1 MGKESACLLWV
12 STYRAEKVNWQHLGK
27 TLLLLIINC
36 KDSKKSYFLT
46 IISPV
51 GHTYTV
57 EFLPI
62 LTENRKI

>member
-12 STYRAEKVNWQHLGK
+12 STYSVEKVNWQHLGK
-27 TLLLLIINC
+27 TLMLLINH

-46 IISPV
+46 LISPV

-62 LTENRKI
+62 LTENRKM